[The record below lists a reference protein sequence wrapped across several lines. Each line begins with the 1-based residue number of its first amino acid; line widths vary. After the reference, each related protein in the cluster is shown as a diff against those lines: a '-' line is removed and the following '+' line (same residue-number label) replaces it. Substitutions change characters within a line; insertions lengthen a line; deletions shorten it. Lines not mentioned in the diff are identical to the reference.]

1 MALETAV
8 RSSENPAEE
17 AGAADES
24 HINVGSQL
32 GIEDAAS
39 LHQQLCAA
47 VDEPR
52 TVVLEGRDVR
62 DIHTA
67 ALELFCLFCRDRRSA
82 GRETRWQE
90 PSDTLRSAAALL
102 GITSLMALAQV
113 NAHNGATP

>member
-1 MALETAV
+1 MARKTAV
-8 RSSENPAEE
+8 RSSTTA
-17 AGAADES
+17 AMMADES

-32 GIEDAAS
+32 GIEDAAT

-52 TVVLEGRDVR
+52 PVVLEGRDVS
-62 DIHTA
+62 DVHTA

-90 PSDTLRSAAALL
+90 PSETLRAAAALL

-113 NAHNGATP
+113 STAP

>member
-1 MALETAV
+1 MARKTAV
-8 RSSENPAEE
+8 RST
-17 AGAADES
+17 AAQES

-47 VDEPR
+47 VGEPR

-67 ALELFCLFCRDRRSA
+67 ALELFCLFCRDRRNA
-82 GRETRWQE
+82 GHETRWQE
-90 PSDTLRSAAALL
+90 PSETLRAAAALL
-102 GITSLMALAQV
+102 GITSLMSL
-113 NAHNGATP
+113 TPMSIAP